1 MEEIAKFAYRANVMP
16 GKVEDNL
23 VELGKWAAAY
33 VESYRG
39 VKVTAATMQGAK
51 ADLAHLRKVV
61 DACESERK
69 SLKKAWL
76 KPYEEWQKRYAEAMD
91 PINATIEAID
101 GQVKEIESAEEAGR
115 VFARKR
121 YIQTMAKA
129 IAERDGLQSIEF
141 DWVWE
146 TAWKNKSLLEGKF
159 QQEADAKPEK
169 VAGEIKAIKSMDNAA
184 EILSEYIKDGDMAR
198 AVTEAKR
205 SAEAVSKVM
214 HKEEVF
220 INKRNTVER
229 EIPNLETVPKEEQL
243 TISIG
248 RVIRGPK
255 YKIRLA
261 LSIMQEL
268 GLEIIKPANPMK

>member
-1 MEEIAKFAYRANVMP
+1 MEEVMKFAYRANVMP

-23 VELGKWAAAY
+23 NELGKWAEAY

-39 VKVTAATMQGAK
+39 AKVTAATMQGAK

-76 KPYEEWQKRYAEAMD
+76 KPYEEWQKRYQEAMD
-91 PINATIEAID
+91 PINSTIASID
-101 GQVKEIESAEEAGR
+101 TQVKEIEAEEEAGR

-121 YIQTMAKA
+121 YIQTMSKS

-146 TAWKNKSLLEGKF
+146 TSWKNKSLLEGKF
-159 QQEADAKPEK
+159 QQDADAKLEK
-169 VAGEIKAIKSMDNAA
+169 IAGEIKAINSMDHAA
-184 EILSEYIKDGDMAR
+184 EILAEYIKDGDMAR
-198 AVTEAKR
+198 AVTAAKR
-205 SAEAVSKVM
+205 TAEAVKQVM
-214 HKEEVF
+214 HKEEVH
-220 INKRNTVER
+220 IVKRNVIER
-229 EIPNLETVPKEEQL
+229 EIPNLEDVAKEEQL
-243 TISIG
+243 SIAVG
-248 RVIRGPK
+248 RIIKGPK

-268 GLEIIKPANPMK
+268 GLEIIKPAAPMK